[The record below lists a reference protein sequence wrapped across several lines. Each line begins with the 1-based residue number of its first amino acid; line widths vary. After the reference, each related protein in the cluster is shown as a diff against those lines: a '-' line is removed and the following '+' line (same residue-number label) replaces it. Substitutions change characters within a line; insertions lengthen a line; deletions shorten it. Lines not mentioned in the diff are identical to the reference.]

1 MHKIMMKE
9 LSDEQLL
16 AELKSRIEQKK
27 QSFVKLE
34 EMNEE
39 LSKANQKL
47 VESEQLKSNFLSNA
61 RNEIIN
67 PLSSILS
74 ISQSIAFSENTD
86 LAQIQKLASIIYTE
100 AFDLDFQMNNIF
112 ASAEIEAGEA
122 SCEYYNIDF
131 VDLVEKQIDKFK
143 NFALDKG
150 LQLVLENGIN
160 DNAHNL
166 KSDPSKIEM
175 IVSNLIVNAINWTD
189 EPGDIIIRILN
200 DGAKKVISVSDHGRG
215 ISKEDQNIIFDRFKS
230 IDPTVYTKNKGHGLG
245 LSIVK
250 AFAEILDG
258 EIKLE
263 SASGKGSTFSLIIAD
278 APSGDEIMGSSEGG
292 QDFLFDD
299 STELF

>member
-1 MHKIMMKE
+1 MMKE
-9 LSDEQLL
+9 LSDDQLL
-16 AELKSRIEQKK
+16 AELKSRIEERE

-47 VESEQLKSNFLSNA
+47 MESEQLKSNFLSNA

-74 ISQSIAFSENTD
+74 LSQSIVVAENTD
-86 LAQIQKLASIIYTE
+86 MAEVKNLAAIIYKE

-112 ASAEIEAGEA
+112 SSAEIEAGEA

-131 VDLVEKQIDKFK
+131 VDLVEKQISKFK
-143 NFALDKG
+143 SFAWDKK
-150 LQLVLENGIN
+150 LQLILENDI
-160 DNAHNL
+160 DENARNL
-166 KSDPSKIEM
+166 KSDPAKVEI
-175 IVSNLIVNAINWTD
+175 IISNLLVNAINWTD
-189 EPGDIIIRILN
+189 EPGSILIRISSE
-200 DGAKKVISVSDHGRG
+200 GSKKIFSVSDHGPG
-215 ISKEDQNIIFDRFKS
+215 ISKKDQKIIFDRFKS

-250 AFAEILDG
+250 AFTEILDG
-258 EIKLE
+258 EIKLD
-263 SASGKGSTFSLIIAD
+263 SSPGKGSTFSFIIAD
-278 APSGDEIMGSSEGG
+278 TLSGDEILGSSEGG
-292 QDFLFDD
+292 QDFLFDE

>member
-1 MHKIMMKE
+1 MMKE
-9 LSDEQLL
+9 LSDDQLL
-16 AELKSRIEQKK
+16 AELKSRIEERQ
-27 QSFVKLE
+27 QSLNKLE

-74 ISQSIAFSENTD
+74 LSQSIVVTENTD
-86 LAQIQKLASIIYTE
+86 IAELKNLATIIYKE

-112 ASAEIEAGEA
+112 SSAEIEAGEA

-131 VDLVEKQIDKFK
+131 VDLVEKQINKFK
-143 NFALDKG
+143 SFALDKD
-150 LQLVLENGIN
+150 LQLLLENNII
-160 DNAHNL
+160 DHERNL
-166 KSDPSKIEM
+166 KSDPAKIEM
-175 IVSNLIVNAINWTD
+175 IISNLIVNAINWTD
-189 EPGDIIIRILN
+189 EPGDIKIKISSE
-200 DGAKKVISVSDHGRG
+200 GSKKTFSVSDHGRG

-250 AFAEILDG
+250 AFTEILDG
-258 EIKLE
+258 EI
-263 SASGKGSTFSLIIAD
+263 SVDSSPGKGSTFSFIIAD
-278 APSGDEIMGSSEGG
+278 TPSGDEILGSSEGG
-292 QDFLFDD
+292 QDFLFDE